1 MRRRNLCQLF
11 LPHVAGG
18 FVWRAWE
25 RAEKLFCPNIL
36 LAVSLLICAFDP
48 GGKGGT
54 PIMKGAGMLVGN
66 FELNP

>member
-11 LPHVAGG
+11 LPHVAGR

-25 RAEKLFCPNIL
+25 RAGKLFPTKKSSRCFVAHLRFRPR
-36 LAVSLLICAFDP
+36 
-48 GGKGGT
+48 GEGGT

-66 FELNP
+66 FELNA